1 MRHHPI
7 TVTSLALA
15 VALGVV
21 ALPGCS
27 KREEPKPTAP
37 GIAAPTNDVPD
48 WVNDPTQGGKVMGAY
63 GVSERMLAGEKAMRD
78 RAMLS
83 ARQELAAMINSKI
96 QGVVKDWVREG
107 GIITSQDNAQAAMTS
122 FESAV
127 RNVVNQ
133 ELQGSMQKARY
144 VDPQTGKLYVWVV
157 IDQTVAQ
164 KIAEQAKAAARE
176 NKELRAH
183 MAAKIEAEKAFA
195 ELDRLIDKE
204 MGLSR

>member
-1 MRHHPI
+1 MHRSPL
-7 TVTSLALA
+7 TFALVSA
-15 VALGVV
+15 SIAGLVV
-21 ALPGCS
+21 FAGCS
-27 KREEPKPTAP
+27 KREEPKPVAP

-48 WVNDPTQGGKVMGAY
+48 WVNDPTQGGKVFGAY

-127 RNVVNQ
+127 RNVINQ

-157 IDQTVAQ
+157 VDQAVVQ
-164 KIAEQAKAAARE
+164 KIAEQAKSAARE

-204 MGLSR
+204 MGLAK